1 MNNVL
6 EEKRQAANANF
17 PNREKESKLC
27 KVKCF
32 LLEIKITRLFCQ
44 WDFIYF
50 DLTFHLP
57 VRYFGKVDI

>member
-6 EEKRQAANANF
+6 EEKKQAANTNF
-17 PNREKESKLC
+17 PNRENKVSC
-27 KVKCF
+27 VKCF
-32 LLEIKITRLFCQ
+32 LLEIKITRLYCQ